1 MNAYSN
7 VFTTGD
13 YKSKFRAI
21 IDDLFARVKY
31 DTETGGELAFKHVHR
46 EPREGDYVILRGE
59 TKPVKYD
66 EKAHKAEEIAAV
78 LVSDR
83 SKRIKII
90 DELTEAYV
98 TQTGERPDHTQLDRL
113 ATLILR
119 EELTDDDP
127 YKMSH
132 EDDPILS
139 DTQRGRRY
147 KREKTKE
154 DVITGRDKVIGYKR
168 SWYETE
174 DGEIREVR
182 QKIYEYNAKH
192 P

>member
-1 MNAYSN
+1 LKNYDFVSC
-7 VFTTGD
+7 D

-21 IDDLFARVKY
+21 IDDLFARAKRG
-31 DTETGGELAFKHVHR
+31 EPELA
-46 EPREGDYVILRGE
+46 
-59 TKPVKYD
+59 
-66 EKAHKAEEIAAV
+66 
-78 LVSDR
+78 DR
-83 SKRIKII
+83 QSRMRLI
-90 DELTEAYV
+90 EALTNAYI

-132 EDDPILS
+132 EEDPILS

>member
-1 MNAYSN
+1 MTQTT
-7 VFTTGD
+7 FTFTDD
-13 YKSKFRAI
+13 YKNEFKRYV
-21 IDDLFARVKY
+21 DELFAATKRGQHANRQKRMTVIH
-31 DTETGGELAFKHVHR
+31 ELIEA
-46 EPREGDYVILRGE
+46 Y
-59 TKPVKYD
+59 
-66 EKAHKAEEIAAV
+66 IAA
-78 LVSDR
+78 
-83 SKRIKII
+83 
-90 DELTEAYV
+90 
-98 TQTGERPDHTQLDRL
+98 TGERPDPTQLDRL

-132 EDDPILS
+132 EEDPILS